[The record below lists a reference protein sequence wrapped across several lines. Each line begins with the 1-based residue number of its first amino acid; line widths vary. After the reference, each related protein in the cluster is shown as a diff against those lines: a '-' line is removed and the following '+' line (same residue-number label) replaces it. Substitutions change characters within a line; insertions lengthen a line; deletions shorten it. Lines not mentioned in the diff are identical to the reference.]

1 MRTIFLLT
9 MSLVAV
15 GCSSPTAPDTRTGY
29 MALRA
34 ICDDTGSSQLIC
46 VAQTYCA
53 GLYRC
58 PDPSGDNV
66 DVTAQ
71 AEWTVDDSSIVR
83 QGSQPNWFIAVAP
96 GHTVVRARHAAA
108 AIEAPVRLGVFP
120 GISVPRLTT
129 EVWGR
134 VSEAGTTPASGISG
148 AVVEITGG
156 LVGSRTMTTGT
167 SPAFIPGYFFDIRGP
182 DGYQFFG
189 IPRGTY
195 ELTVRAPGYAPKTQT
210 VTVNPPGSPSV
221 MFQLDRATAG
231 SP

>member
-1 MRTIFLLT
+1 MRTIFVLT
-9 MSLVAV
+9 TSLVVV
-15 GCSSPTAPDTRTGY
+15 GCSSPTAPDTRLGY
-29 MALRA
+29 MGLRA

-58 PDPSGDNV
+58 PDPTGDNA
-66 DVTAQ
+66 DVTART
-71 AEWTVDDSSIVR
+71 EWTVDHPSIVR

-96 GHTVVRARHAAA
+96 GHTVVRLRSALAAP
-108 AIEAPVRLGVFP
+108 EATIRLGVFS
-120 GISVPRLTT
+120 GGSVPLLTT

-195 ELTVRAPGYAPKTQT
+195 ELTVRAAGYAPKTQT
-210 VTVNPPGSPSV
+210 VTVNPPFSPTVS
-221 MFQLDRATAG
+221 FQLNRTTAG